1 LWDEI
6 CLHYDT
12 GISEV
17 EAYQKTWAGLKPYV
31 STPIFNEVT
40 KKLDIQKNDA
50 EWWCDA
56 CVGYFQHFSKKDLPA
71 GVRPLNMP
79 IDSVQTKSV
88 LSDRYG
94 MPTHDE
100 NNKPVLVTNRRFRP
114 GGPMSSG
121 GPVPGERPR
130 R

>member
-1 LWDEI
+1 
-6 CLHYDT
+6 
-12 GISEV
+12 
-17 EAYQKTWAGLKPYV
+17 
-31 STPIFNEVT
+31 
-40 KKLDIQKNDA
+40 
-50 EWWCDA
+50 
-56 CVGYFQHFSKKDLPA
+56 
-71 GVRPLNMP
+71 MP
-79 IDSVQTKSV
+79 IDSVQTKSI

-121 GPVPGERPR
+121 GPVPGERPQAPR